1 MPGLRV
7 TGAGRRGSSGLWG
20 GPWPGFE
27 NKVSDDETEDESEE
41 EKGEDVNIN
50 SYGTS
55 NRKLAMVDQLT
66 VVVKQLPPL
75 LVVG

>member
-1 MPGLRV
+1 MPGPRV
-7 TGAGRRGSSGLWG
+7 TRAGRRGSSGHWG

-55 NRKLAMVDQLT
+55 NRKLAMVDQLN
-66 VVVKQLPPL
+66 VVVNQVPTLI
-75 LVVG
+75 VVG